1 MPAPPGLFESASS
14 KRDRLHSEISA
25 GSRRGSPSGCIPNR
39 HTTHG
44 GPGDRRGLRIMRIVE
59 AKLLEHP
66 LEHDEQRGERQRDD
80 GHEVDE
86 DVHGR
91 AGGILEGIAHGIAHN
106 GGLMVIGAFS
116 AILAAS
122 MYFLALSHAP
132 PALDMK
138 IAISTP
144 VTSAPESNPPRD
156 STPRTI
162 PNDQR
167 YYDCHHTRK
176 QHFVKSCCGRNCNA

>member
-91 AGGILEGIAHGIAHN
+91 AGGILERIAHGIAHDSRLV
-106 GGLMVIGAFS
+106 GLGA
-116 AILAAS
+116 LAA
-122 MYFLALSHAP
+122 MMTLLDVLLRVVPRAAGVGHEDGHEHAGGDG
-132 PALDMK
+132 A
-138 IAISTP
+138 
-144 VTSAPESNPPRD
+144 
-156 STPRTI
+156 
-162 PNDQR
+162 
-167 YYDCHHTRK
+167 RK
-176 QHFVKSCCGRNCNA
+176 EAAQHGRVEAADGDRHDDGQASR